1 MNEDRYSRRS
11 FVRRGLALAGVSA
24 LLGTFRTSS
33 AEDKPEEVS
42 PTTPEQALSEL
53 KAGNQRYVAG
63 KNMHHDFGPERPAL
77 ALSQHPFAI
86 ILGCA
91 DSRVAPEFAFDQSRG
106 RLFVVRLAGNF
117 VDTNGLASIEFG
129 ASVLGA
135 CLIMVLGHTGCGAI
149 KAAVDVVTKGAT
161 LPGHLPELM
170 NYLKEPVEKARSEPG
185 DIVANV
191 TRQNVVAN
199 VQKLQT
205 SEPILAG
212 LVKEGRLGVVGGV
225 YDLATG
231 EVEILD

>member
-1 MNEDRYSRRS
+1 MNENRYSRRS
-11 FVRRGLALAGVSA
+11 FVRRGLALASVSA

-91 DSRVAPEFAFDQSRG
+91 DSRVSPELAFDQTRG

-117 VDTNGLASIEFG
+117 VDDNGLASIEYG

-135 CLIMVLGHTGCGAI
+135 SLIMVLGHNKCGAV
-149 KAAVDVVTKGAT
+149 KAAVDVVTNNAQ
-161 LPGHLPELM
+161 LPGHLPMLIE
-170 NYLKEPVEKARSEPG
+170 NLKEPVEKAQSKTG
-185 DIVANV
+185 
-191 TRQNVVAN
+191 
-199 VQKLQT
+199 
-205 SEPILAG
+205 S
-212 LVKEGRLGVVGGV
+212 LV
-225 YDLATG
+225 DN
-231 EVEILD
+231 